1 MGAIMPPSSEVRNFI
16 PLALIPLGWNHPS
29 EKNSRQIINL
39 EHVVVGKVS
48 QLCRNML

>member
-16 PLALIPLGWNHPS
+16 PLARIPLGWNHPS

>member
-1 MGAIMPPSSEVRNFI
+1 MGAITLPSSDVRNFTH
-16 PLALIPLGWNHPS
+16 LARVPLGWNHPS

-48 QLCRNML
+48 

>member
-1 MGAIMPPSSEVRNFI
+1 MGAITLPSSDVRNFTH
-16 PLALIPLGWNHPS
+16 LARIPLGWNHPN

-39 EHVVVGKVS
+39 KHVVVGKVS